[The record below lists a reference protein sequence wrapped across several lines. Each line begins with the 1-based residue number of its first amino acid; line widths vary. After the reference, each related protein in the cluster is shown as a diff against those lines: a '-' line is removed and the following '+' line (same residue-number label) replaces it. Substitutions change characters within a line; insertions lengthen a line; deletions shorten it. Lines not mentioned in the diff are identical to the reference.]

1 MKNVLMASSAI
12 VGAAVLVASPA
23 AAQELKLSGFQQFFA
38 SGGGSD
44 EGDTSDRSFS
54 FSTNTEIHVN
64 GSIMADNGI
73 TFGFRVEIEADSGTD
88 NNVDENS
95 IWASGGFGKLEFGD
109 NDGAEDTFMV
119 NGSNSGVDY
128 GGVGNPTA
136 NFLSTAFAGAAP
148 TSVDMSDSGD
158 ATKITYT
165 TPNFN
170 GFSAG
175 LSYTPDVENQANGT
189 GFQTNDSGGGLNSDG
204 DEIERGL
211 EDHIGIGLGYEGEFN
226 GIGLELG
233 VTGAFAQL
241 EEVKPQGAFA
251 AQNKDDFYAIGGG
264 VAVSFSGFTI
274 ATGAFYQDS
283 DDSASSAE
291 RWAWDAGVGYAAG
304 PWSFSVNGIYSEN
317 EFTNDELL
325 GGSAN
330 VGYNLAPG
338 VGVFVTGYV
347 GDEDLGSGGNN
358 DIVALTSGLKVSF

>member
-38 SGGGSD
+38 SGGDSDFDGSD
-44 EGDTSDRSFS
+44 RGFA

-73 TFGFRVEIEADSGTD
+73 TFGFRVEIEADSGAT

-95 IWASGGFGKLEFGD
+95 IFASGSFGKLEFGN

-128 GGVGNPTA
+128 GGVGNPTS
-136 NFLSTAFAGAAP
+136 NFLSSAYTGNTR
-148 TSVDMSDSGD
+148 TSVDFIGGVDTSD

-175 LSYTPDVENQANGT
+175 VSYTPDTA
-189 GFQTNDSGGGLNSDG
+189 DGGDG
-204 DEIERGL
+204 NAFHAAEAAGVHDN
-211 EDHIGIGLGYEGEFN
+211 IGIGLGYEGEFN
-226 GIGLELG
+226 GVGLELG
-233 VTGAFAQL
+233 LVGAFGTADA
-241 EEVKPQGAFA
+241 EPE
-251 AQNKDDFYAIGGG
+251 DDAYGIGGG
-264 VAVSFSGFTI
+264 LAVSFSGFTI
-274 ATGAFYQDS
+274 AAGAVWD
-283 DDSASSAE
+283 DTDSAGGQG
-291 RWAWDAGVGYAAG
+291 WAADLGIGYAAG
-304 PWSFSVNGIYSEN
+304 PWSFSVNGIYTEQDLEDTGVDATPS
-317 EFTNDELL
+317 LL

-338 VGVFVTGYV
+338 VSVFVAGFV
-347 GDEDLGSGGNN
+347 GEEDGDGASADN
-358 DIVALTSGLKVSF
+358 DIVSLTSGLKVSF